1 MKATPIGIVAG
12 FVLIFGTIFIGD
24 GWATFFDLP
33 SFIMVVGGMVSAL
46 LVTFSFDEFKQG
58 IAGAKSVFS
67 FTQPDLASYVTQFAD
82 LSRTARRE
90 GLLALDREIQNCE
103 DEFMRFGLEMAVDG
117 IEDHEI
123 NDLLNGRIATE
134 ATKMSITAKFLNSSG
149 AYCPAFGMVG
159 TLIGLIQM
167 MQNLTDPAAI
177 GAGMAV
183 AMITT
188 FYGALLANLVFLP
201 MSTKAGSQMADLM
214 KSRDLI
220 RAGVLGIVR
229 GESPSM
235 IEKRLKLFLSDDAP
249 AAEGSEEEPALKK
262 AA

>member
-1 MKATPIGIVAG
+1 MKATPIGIGAG
-12 FVLIFGTIFIGD
+12 FALIFGTIFIGD
-24 GWATFFDLP
+24 GWATFFDVP
-33 SFIMVVGGMVSAL
+33 SLIMVVGGTIAALMVG
-46 LVTFSFDEFKQG
+46 FSFDELKQS
-58 IAGAKSVFS
+58 IAGAKGVFA
-67 FTQPDLASYVTQFAD
+67 FKAPDLESYVTQFAE

-90 GLLALDREIQNCE
+90 GLLALDRQIQDCE
-103 DEFMRFGLEMAVDG
+103 DEFMKFGLEMAVDG

-123 NDLLNGRIATE
+123 DELLKGRIATE
-134 ATKMSITAKFLNSSG
+134 AEQLALTSKFFNSAG
-149 AYCPAFGMVG
+149 TYCPAFGMVG

-188 FYGALLANLVFLP
+188 FYGALLANLIFLP
-201 MSTKAGSQMADLM
+201 MANKAKAQMGDAL
-214 KSRDLI
+214 KARTI
-220 RAGVLGIVR
+220 VHTGVLSIVR

-235 IEKRLKLFLSDDAP
+235 VEKRLRLFLLDDAEGQ
-249 AAEGSEEEPALKK
+249 AAEEPAPLKK

>member
-1 MKATPIGIVAG
+1 MKATPIGIIAG
-12 FVLIFGTIFIGD
+12 FVLIFGTIFLGD
-24 GWATFFDLP
+24 GAATFFDLP
-33 SFIMVVGGMVSAL
+33 SFIMVVGGMVAAL
-46 LVTFSFDEFKQG
+46 LVTFSFDELKLG
-58 IAGAKSVFS
+58 MDGVKGVFS
-67 FTQPDLASYVTQFAD
+67 FSPPDMNSYVKQFAE

-90 GLLALDREIQNCE
+90 GLLALDRQIQDCD

-123 NDLLNGRIATE
+123 DDLLNGRIATE
-134 ATKMSITAKFLNSSG
+134 ANKMVITAKFLNSSG

-201 MSTKAGSQMADLM
+201 MATKAGSQMADLM
-214 KSRDLI
+214 KSRDLV

-235 IEKRLKLFLSDDAP
+235 IEKRLKLFLSDDEKEAG
-249 AAEGSEEEPALKK
+249 ESEEEPALKK